1 MIKLY
6 GETQE
11 VAGGLEN
18 LLQYYRFPMLSAQD
32 YSISVKRLN
41 ANEKVSL
48 VACTEN
54 ELEIQYKNRSDFFRA
69 LSIVLQ
75 HANEKAFC
83 RQETALYEACSLML
97 DLSRNAVYRVDEI
110 KRLLA
115 FMALS
120 GHNRCYLY
128 MEDTYELP
136 GYPYF
141 GYFRGRYS
149 VQELKEID
157 DFAYSL
163 GIEAIPCVQT
173 LAHLSTTLKWGYARG
188 MKDTDDILLVG
199 EEDTY
204 RFIETM
210 LSTLKGIF
218 RTNRVH
224 IGMDEAM
231 GLGTGNYLKK
241 HGYENQYGIMIEHLG
256 RVNDIA
262 KRLGLVPMIW
272 DDMFYRSHDVNHD
285 YYNLDVQITD
295 EDIKLVEPNIAL
307 VYWDYYHIEEQ
318 EYDKLLAMRDRYPND
333 IVFAGGIWRWM
344 GLVPSYSKTF
354 ATTNAALAA
363 CKRHKVNEIMATA
376 WGDDGS
382 ETPIETILPGIILFG
397 EHCYGQPAD
406 EQAISLRCEFLTGLT
421 LQDFQAIERLDIL
434 PDGDYPNVKTKNPT
448 KHILYQDI
456 LMGAFDTYFKDEAIE
471 QHYID
476 CGQELRRLAQQ
487 EGNAFSNLFEMYG
500 RLADVLALKCRL
512 GVRIRQAY
520 GQNNKAQLTTIVQN
534 TLPQLRMA
542 VSAFKQAF
550 TKVWFIEAKGYGFEV
565 MDIRIGGLLSRIDT
579 VIGRLS
585 AYLGGE
591 ISEIEELNEQP
602 LPFTLGDFYNEN
614 YVSYNVYGS
623 TATQN
628 VLTR

>member
-6 GETQE
+6 GETRE
-11 VAGGLEN
+11 VEGGLAN
-18 LLQYYRFPMLSAQD
+18 LLQYYRFPKLPDQD
-32 YSISVKRLN
+32 YLISVKLLADN
-41 ANEKVSL
+41 DKASFTVG
-48 VACTEN
+48 TEN
-54 ELEIQYKNRSDFFRA
+54 GLEIQYKNRSDFFRA
-69 LSIVLQ
+69 LSVVLQ
-75 HANEKAFC
+75 HAHDEAFH
-83 RQETALYEACSLML
+83 RQETALFEACSLMI
-97 DLSRNAVYRVDEI
+97 DLSRNAVYKVEEI

-141 GYFRGRYS
+141 GYFRGRYTAE
-149 VQELKEID
+149 ELKEID
-157 DFAYSL
+157 NFAYSL

-199 EEDTY
+199 EEETY

-210 LSTLKGIF
+210 LTTLKGIF
-218 RTNRVH
+218 RSNRVH

-241 HGYENQYGIMIEHLG
+241 HGYENQYGVMIKHLN
-256 RVNDIA
+256 RVNGIA
-262 KRLGLVPMIW
+262 RRLGLVPMIW

-285 YYNLDVQITD
+285 YYNFDVQITD
-295 EDIKLVEPNIAL
+295 EDIKLVPPNVSL

-354 ATTNAALAA
+354 TTTNSALAA
-363 CKRHKVNEIMATA
+363 CKRHKVKEIMATA
-376 WGDDGS
+376 WGDDGA

-397 EHCYGQPAD
+397 EHCYGQPTD
-406 EQAISLRCEFLTGLT
+406 EQAISRRCEFLIGLT

-471 QHYID
+471 HHYIN
-476 CGQELRRLAQQ
+476 CKQELQWLAQK
-487 EGNAFSNLFEMYG
+487 EGNTLSGLFEMYS
-500 RLADVLALKCRL
+500 RLADVLAIKSRL

-520 GQNNKAQLTTIVQN
+520 QQNNRAQLKTVVEHF
-534 TLPQLRMA
+534 LPQLRIE
-542 VSAFKQAF
+542 VSRFKQAF
-550 TKVWFIEAKGYGFEV
+550 AKVWFYEAKGYGFEV
-565 MDIRIGGLLSRIDT
+565 IDIRIGGVLSRIDT
-579 VIGRLS
+579 VEGRLT
-585 AYLGGE
+585 AYLNGE
-591 ISEIEELNEQP
+591 IREIEELNEQP
-602 LPFTLGDFYNEN
+602 LPFTLGDYYDEN

>member
-6 GETQE
+6 GETGE
-11 VAGGLEN
+11 VEGGLAN
-18 LLQYYRFPMLSAQD
+18 LLQYYCFPMPSAQD

-41 ANEKVSL
+41 DKAKISLSVS
-48 VACTEN
+48 TEYG
-54 ELEIQYKNRSDFFRA
+54 LEIQYKNRSDFFRA
-69 LSIVLQ
+69 LSIILQ
-75 HANEKAFC
+75 HAYEKAFQ
-83 RQETALYEACSLML
+83 RQETALFEACALMI

-115 FMALS
+115 FMALA

-128 MEDTYELP
+128 MEDTYQLP

-149 VQELKEID
+149 AEELKEID
-157 DFAYSL
+157 NFAYSL

-204 RFIETM
+204 RFIEAM
-210 LSTLKGIF
+210 FSTLKGCF

-231 GLGTGNYLKK
+231 GLGTGDYLKK
-241 HGYENQYGIMIEHLG
+241 HGYENQYSIMIEHLN
-256 RVNDIA
+256 RVNGIA
-262 KRLGLVPMIW
+262 QRLGLAPMIW
-272 DDMFYRSHDVNHD
+272 DDMFYRSHDLNHD
-285 YYNLDVQITD
+285 YYNFDVQITD
-295 EDIKLVEPNIAL
+295 EDIRLVPQNITL
-307 VYWDYYHIEEQ
+307 VYWDYYHTQEQ

-363 CKRHKVNEIMATA
+363 CKRHKVKEIMATA
-376 WGDDGS
+376 WGDDGA
-382 ETPIETILPGIILFG
+382 ETSIETILPGIILFG

-406 EQAISLRCEFLTGLT
+406 EQAISLRLRFLTGLS
-421 LQDFQAIERLDIL
+421 LQDFQAIEKLDIL
-434 PDGDYPNVKTKNPT
+434 PGGDYPNVKTKNPS

-456 LMGAFDTYFKDEAIE
+456 LMGAFDGYFADEAIE
-471 QHYID
+471 KHYKD
-476 CGQELRRLAQQ
+476 CEKELHQLTQR
-487 EGNAFSNLFEMYG
+487 EGNAYSDLFEMYG
-500 RLADVLALKCRL
+500 RLASVLELKCRL
-512 GVRIRQAY
+512 GIRIRRAY
-520 GQNNKAQLTTIVQN
+520 LQNNRVQLMTIVQD

-550 TKVWFIEAKGYGFEV
+550 MKVWFYEAKGYGFEV
-565 MDIRIGGLLSRIDT
+565 IDIRLGGLLSRIDT
-579 VIGRLS
+579 VTVRLS
-585 AYLGGE
+585 AYLNGE
-591 ISEIEELNEQP
+591 IREIEELTEQP
-602 LPFTLGDFYNEN
+602 LPFTLGDYYDEN
-614 YVSYNVYGS
+614 FVSYNVYGS